1 MKLIFAVFAI
11 LIATGPA
18 WAEAVPPGSYQRSCR
33 DIDASSNTLWAT
45 CRTPSGR
52 WRDTSLDNYGDCD
65 GDIINNNGQLECQRD
80 WRDDE
85 DDFPPGS
92 YQRTCRDEHVERG
105 TLTAECQDRNG
116 RWRYT
121 ELNGFRTCRGDIA
134 NNDGMLQCRREQRF
148 NHGPG
153 RIVLYKN
160 TNFGGRSRTY
170 ASDIPNLNPDE
181 FGNTVS
187 SVVVQGGVWQ
197 LCDRPN
203 YRGFCVTIDRSQT
216 NLWAFGFND
225 RTESVRRIR

>member
-18 WAEAVPPGSYQRSCR
+18 WAEAVPPGSYQRSFR

-203 YRGFCVTIDRSQT
+203 YRGYCVTIDRSQT